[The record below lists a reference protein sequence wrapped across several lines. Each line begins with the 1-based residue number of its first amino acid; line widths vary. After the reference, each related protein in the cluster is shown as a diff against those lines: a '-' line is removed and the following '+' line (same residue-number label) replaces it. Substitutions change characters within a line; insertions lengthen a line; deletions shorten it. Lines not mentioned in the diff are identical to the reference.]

1 MTQPP
6 SPLPDKAQNR
16 RLPLLIVVTGATA
29 SGKTDLAIRLA
40 ERFGTEIISADS
52 RQIYRNMPVTTA
64 VPTVEQRARVMHHLV
79 EAIDIDTPYSAAAF
93 EKDSLEIL
101 PHLFSRAGCAVV
113 CGGSMLYIDAL
124 TRGLDDIPTISDT
137 VRNRVREIYAQSGLE
152 GVAAILQLYDPE
164 YYEQVDK
171 ANPRR
176 VMHAIEI
183 CMQSGKTFS
192 QLRAAKRTERPFRT
206 LTLAIDRPR
215 QELFGRIDARVLRM
229 VENGMEEEARRLYPF
244 RTLNALNTVGFKE
257 WFAYF
262 DGLMSRETAIAR
274 IAKNT
279 RVYAKKQL
287 TWLKR
292 RDDIVWLDGSPASEE
307 KAIGIIATALS

>member
-1 MTQPP
+1 MTPP
-6 SPLPDKAQNR
+6 LLCDEAQNR

-29 SGKTDLAIRLA
+29 SGKTELAIRLA
-40 ERFGTEIISADS
+40 ERFGTGIISADS

-64 VPTVEQRARVMHHLV
+64 VPTVEQRARVAHHLV
-79 EAIDIDTPYSAAAF
+79 EAIDIDVPYSAAAF
-93 EKDSLEIL
+93 ERDALEIL
-101 PHLFSRAGCAVV
+101 PHLFCRTGCAVV

-124 TRGLDDIPTISDT
+124 TRGMDDIPEISAP
-137 VRNRVREIYAQSGLE
+137 VRNRVHDIYTQSGLE
-152 GVAAILQLYDPE
+152 GVAAILQVYDPD
-164 YYEQVDK
+164 YYRQVDR

-176 VMHAIEI
+176 VMHALEI

-192 QLRAAKRTERPFRT
+192 QLRTAKRTERPFRT
-206 LTLAIDRPR
+206 LTFAIDRPR
-215 QELFGRIDARVLRM
+215 QELFGRIEARVLQM

-292 RDDIVWLDGSPASEE
+292 RDDIIWLDGSPASEI
-307 KAIGIIATALS
+307 KAIGIIVTALH